1 MADLEP
7 IELRGIY
14 RSHSHLPIWEILDKA
29 SIWGQVGV
37 EKVSMDY
44 CADPP
49 DAEAAL
55 FAGNIDFISGNHITP
70 YALVAQGKPIVSLA
84 SPVNGVRDRLVTR
97 EPVSSLAD
105 LRGKRIADR
114 PLTSRESGMHHP
126 TGNHILYLRDAG
138 LTLDDVTWIDLDDDG
153 ATIRERQMDA
163 LRSGQAD
170 ATFSMGGAD
179 EYQKAGFHV
188 LQLDLLP
195 MINGPTITTSIERL
209 QRNDRLGERLVKAM
223 VLGIHFAHTR
233 REETELILEGL
244 RRREPEAGHASY
256 QSVDRMPARPYP
268 SPEGIANAYA
278 LCLMQKPEAKDVS
291 PLALWDLHYLRELDH
306 SGFIDSLYQQ
316 VPA

>member
-1 MADLEP
+1 MANLDP
-7 IELRGIY
+7 IEIRGLY

-29 SIWGQVGV
+29 GIWEQVGV
-37 EKVSMDY
+37 ESIQLDY

-55 FAGNIDFISGNHITP
+55 FDGSIDFISGNHITP
-70 YALVAQGKPIVSLA
+70 YALLREGKPIVSLA
-84 SPVNGVRDRLVTR
+84 SPVNGVRDRLVSR
-97 EPVSSLAD
+97 EPISSLAD

-114 PLTSRESGMHHP
+114 PLQSRQSGMHHP
-126 TGNHILYLRDAG
+126 TGNHILYLRKAG
-138 LTLDDVTWIDLDDDG
+138 LGLEDVEWIDLDDDRPG
-153 ATIRERQMDA
+153 LRERQIEA

-170 ATFSMGGAD
+170 ATFSMGGTD
-179 EYQKAGFHV
+179 EYARSGLHV

-195 MINGPTITTSIERL
+195 MINGPTITTSLDRL
-209 QRNDRLGERLVKAM
+209 HRDDALGERLVKAM

-244 RRREPEAGHASY
+244 RRREPEAGHTSY
-256 QSVDRMPARPYP
+256 QSVDRMPSRPYP
-268 SPEGIANAYA
+268 DPEGIANAYA
-278 LCLMQKPEAKDVS
+278 LCLMQRPEAADVS

-316 VPA
+316 VRS